1 MADPIPTRA
10 QLESLEHDEREAV
23 IFSALD
29 QRLAD
34 LARLKRIAR
43 ATSGRANSI
52 GAIPPLRASINRLIA
67 RAAEF
72 DIRLEVL
79 RAA

>member
-1 MADPIPTRA
+1 MPTRA

-23 IFSALD
+23 IHSAVD

-34 LARLKRIAR
+34 LARLRRSTAIR
-43 ATSGRANSI
+43 NGRTNSNGTI
-52 GAIPPLRASINRLIA
+52 LALRASIRRLIA

-72 DIRLEVL
+72 DIRVTLQRPL
-79 RAA
+79 